1 MSIDTTPKQ
10 SWWSR
15 IAHPGQFVA
24 WTTPLLWPLTILT
37 ALLFAAGL
45 WFAFFNSPED
55 YQMGDTVRIMYVHV
69 PNAWLSQFVYG
80 VMAVSAL
87 GTLVWRHPL
96 ADVSMKAAAPLG
108 ALFTALALFTGAL
121 WGRPTW
127 GTFWEWDGRMTST
140 LVLLLIYLGIVALW
154 RAIDDPLRAGRIVAV
169 VTLVG
174 AVNIPIIKFS
184 VDWWQT
190 LHQPSSVL
198 VAGGP
203 RMASDVL
210 WPLLAMVLAF
220 TLLFLTLHVVSM
232 RTEVLRRRA
241 ASMSR
246 QAAAAQGSAA

>member
-1 MSIDTTPKQ
+1 MSTDIEPKQ

-24 WTTPLLWPLTILT
+24 WSRHLLWPLTIVT
-37 ALLFAAGL
+37 VALFAIGL

-69 PNAWLSQFVYG
+69 PSAWLSQFTYVI
-80 VMAVSAL
+80 MTCSAL

-108 ALFTALALFTGAL
+108 ALFTVLALYTGSL

-140 LVLLLIYLGIVALW
+140 LVLLFIYLGIIALW
-154 RAIDDPLRAGRIVAV
+154 RAFDDQLRAARIVAV
-169 VTLVG
+169 FTLVG

-184 VDWWQT
+184 VDWWST
-190 LHQPSSVL
+190 LHQPASVFR
-198 VAGGP
+198 ADGP
-203 RMASDVL
+203 TMPGSILA
-210 WPLLAMVLAF
+210 PLFLMFFAF
-220 TLLFLTLHVVSM
+220 TFLLVTLQLKAMH
-232 RTEVLRRRA
+232 TEIKRRRVTTLE
-241 ASMSR
+241 R
-246 QAAAAQGSAA
+246 RLAQEARP

>member
-10 SWWSR
+10 SWWNR

-37 ALLFAAGL
+37 AVLFVLGL

-80 VMAVSAL
+80 VMTVSAL
-87 GTLVWRHPL
+87 GTLVWRHPM

-140 LVLLLIYLGIVALW
+140 LVLLLIYLGIIALW
-154 RAIDDPLRAGRIVAV
+154 RAFDDQLKAGRIAAI

-174 AVNIPIIKFS
+174 AINIPVIKFS

-190 LHQPSSVL
+190 LHQPASVL
-198 VAGGP
+198 TASGP
-203 RMASDVL
+203 RMPGSIL
-210 WPLLAMVLAF
+210 TPLLLMTLAF
-220 TLLFLTLHVVSM
+220 TLLFFLLHFISM
-232 RTEVLRRRA
+232 RTEILRRRA
-241 ASMSR
+241 TSLAR
-246 QAAAAQGSAA
+246 QAALGGAR